1 MSDTS
6 AFAQIRFAAKNIGL
20 FIGSSSGAALAASLN
35 MAQKLP
41 QNSKIVTIFP
51 DASDRYLSEGIYD
64 EEEMINC

>member
-1 MSDTS
+1 
-6 AFAQIRFAAKNIGL
+6 
-20 FIGSSSGAALAASLN
+20 